1 MSALGIGSVN
11 LQMVLPA
18 GKFRNCT
25 LNDVL
30 YVPDLAFNLLS
41 VVKITNAGKK
51 VVFSESSC
59 EIFNNDDS
67 LIAIGVKILSCII

>member
-11 LQMVLPA
+11 LQMVLAA

-30 YVPDLAFNLLS
+30 YDPDLAFNLLS
-41 VVKITNAGKK
+41 VVKITK
-51 VVFSESSC
+51 C
-59 EIFNNDDS
+59 W
-67 LIAIGVKILSCII
+67 